1 MSGTGHSAEPLIAL
15 VAGEA
20 SGDNLGAALIAAIRE
35 RLPGARFVG
44 VPGPRMREAG
54 CEALAASEELAL

>member
-1 MSGTGHSAEPLIAL
+1 MAGAPLIAL

-35 RLPGARFVG
+35 RGARS
-44 VPGPRMREAG
+44 
-54 CEALAASEELAL
+54 ALHRRARTAHARGWL